1 MILLE
6 GGNVWP
12 DVEPFAKSEFEGVLK
27 TAQDA
32 MPNGIDLI
40 PVGSSG
46 QKDMSGDMDL
56 MVDEAQVLKYFDAK
70 DAKTARAKMKE
81 YFISKGFESALTG
94 INVHIKVPNGDK
106 FAQADIMV
114 VKDAGDVSRFHQHDY
129 SIPNTPYKGL
139 HKHILLSSIA
149 KETRTD
155 QFPNGLMWSGF
166 QGLFARDANGKKG
179 ELVTNNID
187 DVAKILLG
195 SDKGARDLGNVE
207 TILAALPGGAQDPKA
222 QHAVTNADWPQP
234 VAESLADKQLRRLK
248 ELLPK

>member
-12 DVEPFAKSEFEGVLK
+12 DVAPFAKSEFESILK
-27 TAQDA
+27 TAQEA

-46 QKDMSGDMDL
+46 HKDMSGDMDL

-81 YFISKGFESALTG
+81 YFQSKGFESALTG

-129 SIPNTPYKGL
+129 SVQNTPYKGL

-149 KETRTD
+149 KETRTSE
-155 QFPNGLMWSGF
+155 FPNGMMWSGF

-179 ELVTNNID
+179 EFITNNID
-187 DVAKILLG
+187 DVAKLLLG
-195 SDKGARDLGNVE
+195 PGYGARDLGNVE
-207 TILAALPGGAQDPKA
+207 TILAALPDGLKDPKA
-222 QHAVTNADWPQP
+222 QHAVAQADWPMQ
-234 VAESLADKQLRRLK
+234 AEVQESKELRRIR
-248 ELLPK
+248 ELAGL